1 MEAWRS
7 RYANVRV
14 YANGVQY
21 VALLRGINLG
31 AHNKVSMAYLR
42 DLFASLGGEDVSTY
56 VQSGNVVF
64 KSSAAP
70 SKVAEAVEERLKL
83 DLGLEV
89 PVIMRSRVQL
99 AKLLTANPFA
109 AAESEPT
116 KLHVTFL
123 AGRPHRAGAR
133 ALNALDHG
141 ADRFHIVGREIFAH
155 LPNGYAGTKL
165 TNALF
170 EKHLRVAATSRNWRT
185 VTKLAELASASG
197 I

>member
-1 MEAWRS
+1 
-7 RYANVRV
+7 VR
-14 YANGVQY
+14 Y

-31 AHNKVSMAYLR
+31 ARNKVSMAYLR

-56 VQSGNVVF
+56 VQSGNVIF
-64 KSSAAP
+64 SSSTAT
-70 SKVAEAVEERLKL
+70 SKMAEAVEERLKL

-89 PVIMRSRVQL
+89 PVIVRSRAQL
-99 AKLLTANPFA
+99 TKILTANPFA
-109 AAESEPT
+109 AAENEPT

-123 AGRPHRAGAR
+123 SGTPDRAGAR
-133 ALNALDHG
+133 ELKALDHG
-141 ADRFHIVGREIFAH
+141 TDRFHIVGREIFAH

-170 EKHLRVAATSRNWRT
+170 EKHLRVTATSRNWRT